1 MEKLYSL
8 AEGVFED
15 DALLVFNNSAQKVI
29 KDAIRNARYLS
40 ITYYYKCKLK
50 QPMNTKIVK
59 DFHLEKEQYLQG
71 KVNWLVKDVEA
82 WNSMCEWW
90 ASPEFRAMSDRVR
103 VIQMSKRAE
112 DHYDADGH
120 IWKVQRIV

>member
-59 DFHLEKEQYLQG
+59 DFHLEKEQYL
-71 KVNWLVKDVEA
+71 
-82 WNSMCEWW
+82 
-90 ASPEFRAMSDRVR
+90 
-103 VIQMSKRAE
+103 
-112 DHYDADGH
+112 
-120 IWKVQRIV
+120 